1 METFALITGIVF
13 IVFGILQI
21 ILFFK
26 IWGMTNDVKRIS
38 EYVKPKPPKDNCF
51 SDLMATAK
59 KDIYIGDVEKAK
71 RNLLGYKFDLLK
83 ENKYANINALG
94 INDKLIKQIDELLAT
109 IDKDPST
116 ESTSEKNVIQEIK
129 NDIPPHNK

>member
-38 EYVKPKPPKDNCF
+38 ECVTPKNPKDNCI

-59 KDIYIGDVEKAK
+59 KDIYIGDTEKAK
-71 RNLLGYKFDLLK
+71 RSLLGYKFDILAQK
-83 ENKYANINALG
+83 EQPYMAKIT
-94 INDKLIKQIDELLAT
+94 IKQIDELLAT
-109 IDKDPST
+109 IDKGPDS
-116 ESTSEKNVIQEIK
+116 ES
-129 NDIPPHNK
+129 HN

>member
-38 EYVKPKPPKDNCF
+38 EYVKPKLPKDNCF